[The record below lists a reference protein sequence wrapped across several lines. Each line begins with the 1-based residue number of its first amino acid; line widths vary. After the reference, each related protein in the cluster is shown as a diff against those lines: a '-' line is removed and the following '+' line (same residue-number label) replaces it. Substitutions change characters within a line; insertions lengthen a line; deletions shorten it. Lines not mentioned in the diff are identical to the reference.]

1 MIQRGR
7 ELASAP
13 SPNMRG
19 GEGTGQV
26 QAYFSPESFST
37 GLSAFNIMSLDPE
50 VSIGEHKHVG
60 SEELYWVLEGRAEV
74 TDDGMPALLEKGDA
88 LLTCDGHSHSLRN
101 PGPGPLRFLAVLVQ
115 SHKP

>member
-1 MIQRGR
+1 MICRGK

-26 QAYFSPESFST
+26 QAYFSPASFST
-37 GLSAFNIMSLDPE
+37 GLAAFNIMSLEPE

-74 TDDGMPALLEKGDA
+74 TDDAMPALLGKGDA
-88 LLTCDGHSHSLRN
+88 LLTRDGHSHSLRN
-101 PGPGPLRFLAVLVQ
+101 PGPGILRFLAVLVQ
-115 SHKP
+115 SHNP